1 MDLSK
6 KIILFFIAFILLI
19 DIGLLI
25 YMTIQ
30 YRNYKKQNEKQ
41 NI

>member
-30 YRNYKKQNEKQ
+30 YRNYKNQNNKQNV
-41 NI
+41 